1 MRTVKETDMTRWIR
15 FGCALVLVLA
25 SARFGAGGNG
35 EGGAVEEAV
44 LKAHHEMV
52 AAADALDIEGFFA
65 FILDTAAGPVIQ
77 DGRLFPTRAEA
88 LEVVERSFEGVA
100 RVERAYE
107 SEDVT
112 LISGEAALLTGRGT
126 STVTLEDGRS
136 FQSPFAVSLV
146 FVLKDEGWRV
156 LHGHYSAPNPR

>member
-1 MRTVKETDMTRWIR
+1 MTRWIR
-15 FGCALVLVLA
+15 FGSALVLVLA
-25 SARFGAGGNG
+25 SARLVAGGNG
-35 EGGAVEEAV
+35 DAAAVEKAV
-44 LKAHHEMV
+44 LEAHHEMV
-52 AAADALDIEGFFA
+52 AAADALDAEGFFA

-100 RVERAYE
+100 TIERVYE
-107 SEDVT
+107 SEEVT
-112 LISGEAALLTGRGT
+112 PISGEAALLTGEGT

-146 FVLKDEGWRV
+146 FVLKEEGWRV

>member
-1 MRTVKETDMTRWIR
+1 MARWIR
-15 FGCALVLVLA
+15 LGSALVLVLA
-25 SARFGAGGNG
+25 SARFGAGG
-35 EGGAVEEAV
+35 ESDAAAVEKAV

-52 AAADALDIEGFFA
+52 AAADALDAEGFFA

-77 DGRLFPTRAEA
+77 DGRLLPTRAEA
-88 LEVVERSFEGVA
+88 LEVVERSFAGVA
-100 RVERAYE
+100 SVERVYE

-112 LISGEAALLTGRGT
+112 PISEKAALLTGVGT

-136 FQSPFAVSLV
+136 FETPFAVSLV
-146 FVLKDEGWRV
+146 FVLKDEGWKV